1 MAKIFIDGKE
11 YEVKDGQNL
20 LEASLSLG
28 LNLPYFC
35 WHPALDSVG
44 ACRQCAVKQ
53 FKDENDTQGKIVMAC
68 MTAADDGV
76 RISIEDPEAREFRAS
91 IIEWMMVNHPH
102 DCPICDEGGEC
113 HLQDMT
119 MMTGHSYREFEFN
132 KRTYRN
138 QDLGPFIN
146 HEMNRCIQCYRC
158 VRFYRDYAGGR
169 DFDVFASHDH
179 VYFGRAEDGA
189 LENEFSG
196 NLVEVCPTGVFTD
209 KTLKRHY
216 TRKWDLQTAPSLCVQ
231 CGLGCNIIPGERYGE
246 LRRIRN
252 RYNEAVNGYFLCDRG
267 RYGYEFVN
275 SERRIRRPLLQ
286 NDKMSE
292 SDETDKEAAL
302 QRIITILKDAKR
314 AIGFGS
320 PSASLE
326 SNFALRELVG
336 EDNFYAGSSRNDDR
350 LVRLGLSILSE
361 GPVRTP
367 SLREME
373 DADVVLILGED
384 LTNTAPRMALSL
396 RQLVHRKACQVAEEF
411 NIPDWNDIAIRE
423 IIQHEKEMVYIATPG
438 ETKLDDVALSTYR
451 GAPDDIVRIGFA
463 IAHALDA
470 NAPEVGKLPDDDQAF
485 VDEATQALVGA
496 EKPLIISGTS
506 CMSEALMQAAANVA
520 WALKK
525 INPNIGLA
533 YTMPEA
539 NSLGLALMGGG
550 SLEDGFQAVEQG
562 NADVIFILENDLY
575 RRTDH
580 ARVDAFLEKAEH
592 VIGLDYLENATNL
605 QAEVVLPAG
614 TFVEGEGTWVNSEG
628 RAQRAYQVFVPDG
641 EIRSSW
647 RWLKEILIAMG
658 KLPRDAWG
666 NVDACLGALAE
677 AAPVFEPAL
686 QAAPQADFRIA
697 GEKIPRQSKR
707 YSGRTAMHAN
717 VNVSEPKPPE
727 DPDSPLVFSMEGYEG
742 QPPSALIPR
751 FWSPGWNSIQ
761 ALNKFQSEIGGALKG
776 GNPGCRLVKPKENAS
791 PAYYEEIPK
800 VFQPDKDRWLLIPIH
815 HIFGSEPLSMLSPG
829 IAQRAPK
836 PYLALGTDEAERLG
850 VRDGDP
856 IFISINGDVH
866 RLPVKR
872 LDSFANGLAGIPY
885 GISGFPRV
893 DLPVWVGLS
902 KEGSSNE

>member
-1 MAKIFIDGKE
+1 
-11 YEVKDGQNL
+11 
-20 LEASLSLG
+20 
-28 LNLPYFC
+28 
-35 WHPALDSVG
+35 
-44 ACRQCAVKQ
+44 
-53 FKDENDTQGKIVMAC
+53 

-76 RISIEDPEAREFRAS
+76 RLSIEDPEAKEFRAS
-91 IIEWMMVNHPH
+91 VIEWMMVNHPH

-119 MMTGHSYREFEFN
+119 VMTGHSYREFDFK

-169 DFDVFASHDH
+169 DFDVFASHDN

-209 KTLKRHY
+209 KTLKQHY
-216 TRKWDLQTAPSLCVQ
+216 ARKWDLQTAPSICVQ
-231 CGLGCNIIPGERYGE
+231 CGLGCNVIPGERYGE

-252 RYNEAVNGYFLCDRG
+252 RYNEEVNGYFLCDRG

-275 SERRIRRPLLQ
+275 SERRIRQPLMQ
-286 NDKMSE
+286 SGKMSE
-292 SDETDKEAAL
+292 LMPADKEAAIK
-302 QRIITILKDAKR
+302 RIATILKDAKR

-326 SNFALRELVG
+326 SNFAMRELVG
-336 EDNFYAGSSRNDDR
+336 EDNFYAGSSTNDYH
-350 LVRLGLSILSE
+350 LSKLGLDILRHGS
-361 GPVRTP
+361 VRTP
-367 SLREME
+367 SLKEME

-423 IIQHEKEMVYIATPG
+423 IIQHEKEMVYIATPCA
-438 ETKLDDVALSTYR
+438 TKLDDVALRTYR
-451 GAPDDIVRIGFA
+451 GAPDNIARLGFA

-470 NAPEVGKLPDDDQAF
+470 NAPDAGKLSGDDKAF
-485 VDEATQALVGA
+485 VDEVSQALVGA
-496 EKPLIISGTS
+496 ERPVIISGSS
-506 CMSEALMQAAANVA
+506 CVSEALMQAAANVA

-525 INPNIGLA
+525 NNPNVGLA
-533 YTMPEA
+533 YTTPEA

-550 SLEDGFQAVEQG
+550 SLEEGFQAIEQG
-562 NADVIFILENDLY
+562 SADVVFILENDLY
-575 RRTDH
+575 RRADH
-580 ARVDAFLEKAEH
+580 ASVDAFLEKAEH
-592 VIGLDYLENATNL
+592 VIVFDFLENATNL
-605 QAEVVLPAG
+605 QAEVLLPVG
-614 TFVEGEGTWVNSEG
+614 TFVEAEGAWVNSEG

-641 EIRSSW
+641 EIQSGW
-647 RWLKEILIAMG
+647 RWVREIMLATG
-658 KLPRDAWG
+658 KLPAKGWE
-666 NVDACLGALAE
+666 NVDDVLSALTRAL
-677 AAPVFEPAL
+677 PVFEPAL
-686 QAAPQADFRIA
+686 QIAPSADFRIA
-697 GEKIPRQSKR
+697 GQKIPRQPIR

-727 DPDSPLVFSMEGYEG
+727 DPDSPLAFSMEGFEG

-761 ALNKFQSEIGGALKG
+761 ALNKFQSEVGGGLKG
-776 GNPGCRLVKPKENAS
+776 GNPGCRLIEPMENNN
-791 PAYYEEIPK
+791 PGYFKGIPEA
-800 VFQPDKDRWLLIPIH
+800 FQPDKDRWLLIPIH

-829 IAQRAPK
+829 ISQRAPK
-836 PYLALGTDEAERLG
+836 PYLALSTNDAERLG
-850 VRDGDP
+850 VNEGDP
-856 IFISINGDVH
+856 IYVSIKGDVY
-866 RLPVKR
+866 RLPAKR
-872 LDSFANGLAGIPY
+872 LDSFTNGLAGIPC
-885 GISGFPRV
+885 GISGLPRV
-893 DLPVWVGLS
+893 DLPVWARLS
-902 KEGSSNE
+902 MEGSGNE